1 MTGRRALSAAA
12 VASAVLAVWLGVTAA
27 ASDPGPSAAA
37 SVPAPVDQR
46 QKRMRAVAEAAKL
59 IAGMFEDKRPYE
71 GAAMLDA
78 ADTIARFSGATLVVA
93 FPDGTLDR
101 PSSALPAI
109 AEKRKTFA
117 GIANDLERLARDLAV
132 AVRKSPDVLG
142 DDMRM
147 GSDIVSMNPLFSA
160 RRKTAA
166 PAAGT
171 IPAEHL
177 FHMML
182 QTCTSCHAKFRRPK
196 E

>member
-1 MTGRRALSAAA
+1 MTGRRALAAA
-12 VASAVLAVWLGVTAA
+12 ALASTVLAVWLGVTAV
-27 ASDPGPSAAA
+27 ASNPGPAAA
-37 SVPAPVDQR
+37 PVPPLVDQR
-46 QKRMRAVAEAAKL
+46 QKQMRAVAEAAKL
-59 IAGMFEDKRPYE
+59 IAGMFEDKRPYQ

-78 ADTIARFSGATLVVA
+78 ADTIARFSGATLVDA

-109 AEKRKTFA
+109 AGERKTFA

-132 AVRKSPDVLG
+132 AVRKSPHVLG

-160 RRKTAA
+160 RRKTAT

>member
-1 MTGRRALSAAA
+1 VIGRRALAAA
-12 VASAVLAVWLGVTAA
+12 ALASAVLAVWLGVTAV
-27 ASDPGPSAAA
+27 ASDPGPAAA
-37 SVPAPVDQR
+37 SVPALVDQR
-46 QKRMRAVAEAAKL
+46 QKEMRAVAEAAKL
-59 IAGMFEDKRPYE
+59 IAGMFENKRPYE
-71 GAAMLDA
+71 GAAMLVA
-78 ADTIARFSGATLVVA
+78 ADTIARFSGATLVDA

-109 AEKRKTFA
+109 AGERQTFA
-117 GIANDLERLARDLAV
+117 GIANDLERLARDLAA

-160 RRKTAA
+160 RRKKAEQTAGA
-166 PAAGT
+166 